1 MKVILFFL
9 ILLLLLLFT
18 NNKKEFFKDKIVGDI
33 SFEDYSVDDEKLA
46 KFYSDNLLQ
55 PRKMN
60 YSLGAEGEG
69 VEEEINTLSFKP
81 DNIKEVIGPEGL
93 KKIGGKEMTNIEA
106 VVPVLFYGS
115 QQNFKK
121 INKILVDIEDLK
133 AQIVELKKNK

>member
-1 MKVILFFL
+1 
-9 ILLLLLLFT
+9 
-18 NNKKEFFKDKIVGDI
+18 
-33 SFEDYSVDDEKLA
+33 
-46 KFYSDNLLQ
+46 
-55 PRKMN
+55 MN

-81 DNIKEVIGPEGL
+81 DNIKEVIGSEGI

-133 AQIVELKKNK
+133 AQIVELKKK

>member
-81 DNIKEVIGPEGL
+81 DNIKEVIGPEGI

-133 AQIVELKKNK
+133 AQIVELKK

>member
-18 NNKKEFFKDKIVGDI
+18 NNKKEFFKDKVVGDI
-33 SFEDYSVDDEKLA
+33 SYEDYSMNDEKVS

-55 PRKMN
+55 PRKVN
-60 YSLGAEGEG
+60 YSLGEEGEG
-69 VEEEINTLSFKP
+69 VKEEINTLSFKP
-81 DNIKEVIGPEGL
+81 ENVKEVIGNEAI

-106 VVPVLFYGS
+106 VVPILFYGS

-121 INKILVDIEDLK
+121 INQILIDIEDLK
-133 AQIVELKKNK
+133 AQIVELKK

>member
-133 AQIVELKKNK
+133 AQIVELKK

>member
-18 NNKKEFFKDKIVGDI
+18 NNKKEFFEDKVVGDI
-33 SFEDYSVDDEKLA
+33 SFEDYTVDDEKMA

-81 DNIKEVIGPEGL
+81 DNIKEVIGPEGI

>member
-81 DNIKEVIGPEGL
+81 DNIKEVIGPEGI
-93 KKIGGKEMTNIEA
+93 KKIGGKEMTDIEA

-133 AQIVELKKNK
+133 AQIVELKK

>member
-18 NNKKEFFKDKIVGDI
+18 NNKKEFFEDKVVGDI
-33 SFEDYSVDDEKLA
+33 SFEDYTVDDEKMA

-133 AQIVELKKNK
+133 AQIVELKK

>member
-18 NNKKEFFKDKIVGDI
+18 NNKKEFFKDKVVGDI

-60 YSLGAEGEG
+60 YSLGAEGKG

-81 DNIKEVIGPEGL
+81 ENIKEVIGGEGI
-93 KKIGGKEMTNIEA
+93 KKVGGKEMADIEA

-133 AQIVELKKNK
+133 AQIVELKK